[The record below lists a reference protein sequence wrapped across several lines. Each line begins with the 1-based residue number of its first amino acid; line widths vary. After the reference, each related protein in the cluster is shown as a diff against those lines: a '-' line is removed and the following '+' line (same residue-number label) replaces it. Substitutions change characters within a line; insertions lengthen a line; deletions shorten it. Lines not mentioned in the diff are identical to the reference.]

1 MMAAD
6 DKDKHCELF
15 VEITQLVV
23 MPVMTIWVLTLQQI
37 SAKSVT

>member
-1 MMAAD
+1 MDQFASYEGAYGLKMMAAD

-23 MPVMTIWVLTLQQI
+23 MPVMTI
-37 SAKSVT
+37 